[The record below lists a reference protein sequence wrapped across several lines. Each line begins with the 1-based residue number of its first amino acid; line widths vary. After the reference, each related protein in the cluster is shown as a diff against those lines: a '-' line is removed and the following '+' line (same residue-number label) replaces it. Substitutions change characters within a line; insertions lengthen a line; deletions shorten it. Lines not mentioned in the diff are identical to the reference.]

1 VQGRAS
7 VSSHQAPVRPCE
19 GPLSGPGQ
27 KHGATAH
34 AVRAVESV
42 DGSTPA
48 VEREH
53 GMSESEIQANG
64 SSDASRRQKV
74 AENHSLG

>member
-1 VQGRAS
+1 MRL
-7 VSSHQAPVRPCE
+7 CE
-19 GPLSGPGQ
+19 GPLSGAGQ
-27 KHGATAH
+27 ELGATAH
-34 AVRAVESV
+34 VVRAVEPV